1 MKAAL
6 ERTGELIAPN
16 ALHAAIRGWK
26 RCPQCDD
33 GGTVGHAFYR
43 TLAFCAC
50 AGGIEAGYSKGA
62 DWPAEEIARV
72 HGSTKDK
79 LVGAARTISVH
90 LGDAIDASN
99 LTETPLALVFDV
111 PKGYRLYFKDKQ
123 FSEVLRM
130 AGECRAVRL
139 T

>member
-1 MKAAL
+1 M
-6 ERTGELIAPN
+6 
-16 ALHAAIRGWK
+16 
-26 RCPQCDD
+26 
-33 GGTVGHAFYR
+33 
-43 TLAFCAC
+43 
-50 AGGIEAGYSKGA
+50 
-62 DWPAEEIARV
+62 

-79 LVGAARTISVH
+79 LAGAARTISVH